1 MSDSGIHSGKDW
13 AQMYRE
19 QALVCKDERLQLFYS
34 AGCPEPDTL
43 LSNVPFVALD
53 FETTGLD
60 AGIDEIV
67 SIGLVPFD
75 IQRIRPRE
83 AKQWLLKPQQEL
95 REESVVIH
103 GITHSEINDA
113 PDLDAVFGEL
123 LEALAGRVVV
133 AHYRYIEREFL
144 DANVRR
150 RIGEGVQFPIVD
162 TMELEAVL
170 YRNRWSAFCGK
181 LLGRKQTSIRLGDS
195 RTRYGLPHYAS
206 HDAVVDSIATAELL
220 QAQIRH
226 RFSDDTPIKDLWI

>member
-1 MSDSGIHSGKDW
+1 MSDSGINSGFDW
-13 AQMYRE
+13 PQLYRE
-19 QALVCKDERLQLFYS
+19 QALVCKDERLQLFYGS
-34 AGCPEPDTL
+34 GCPAPDTP
-43 LSNVPFVALD
+43 LSDVPFVALD

-60 AGIDEIV
+60 AGVDEIV

-75 IQRIRPRE
+75 IRRIRPRE
-83 AKQWLLKPQQEL
+83 AKQWLLNPQQEL

-103 GITHSEINDA
+103 GITHSEINNA
-113 PDLDAVFGEL
+113 PDLDAVLGEL
-123 LEALAGRVVV
+123 LGALAGRVVV

-144 DANVRR
+144 DANIRR

-162 TMELEAVL
+162 TMELEAMQ
-170 YRNRWSAFCGK
+170 YRKRWSMLRDK

-195 RTRYGLPHYAS
+195 RTRYGLPHYSS

-226 RFSDDTPIKDLWI
+226 RFSEDTPIKDLWI